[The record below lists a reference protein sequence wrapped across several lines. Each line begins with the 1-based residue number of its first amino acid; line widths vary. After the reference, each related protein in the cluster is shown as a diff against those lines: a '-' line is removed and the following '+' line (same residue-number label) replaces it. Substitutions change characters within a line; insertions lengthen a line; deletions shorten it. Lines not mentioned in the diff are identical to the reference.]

1 MNVEEAKPAR
11 RAKRIKYRHRLFD
24 AMSFSS
30 WTSSRAFWNNSV
42 KTGFVVHRLGGSL
55 KIVRERERERERET
69 EKQLQKI
76 MGGCAL
82 SATSTDGPSI
92 CSPIIFSE
100 PTHSQSTLKK
110 LGLCLSTHL
119 CYSQIAVIFSSPN
132 HPGHHLQSGLQPSFI
147 PSL

>member
-55 KIVRERERERERET
+55 KIARERERERDGEVVAENYGR
-69 EKQLQKI
+69 L
-76 MGGCAL
+76 C
-82 SATSTDGPSI
+82 SVATSTDGPSI

-119 CYSQIAVIFSSPN
+119 CYSQIAVIFSIPN
-132 HPGHHLQSGLQPSFI
+132 HPSHHLQSRLQPSSI
-147 PSL
+147 PSP